1 MKSFFLL
8 VLIAISASAYAQQKP
23 KTNSAAPVKYT
34 VSLGGYPNA
43 DISADVFK
51 KIIDSALT
59 VKDSKGNKYPVTRFR
74 INYTFVATF
83 TDSETQQRKDFKD
96 FRASDFYDTDMLS
109 DAWRGS
115 IRDNAKKGDQ
125 VLINN
130 IIIRLK
136 DGKKMMVSD
145 FKGTL
150 K

>member
-1 MKSFFLL
+1 MKSLFLFLL
-8 VLIAISASAYAQQKP
+8 VSFGVAAQAQQKP
-23 KTNSAAPVKYT
+23 KTTTTAPVKYS
-34 VSLGGYPNA
+34 VSLGGYSNA
-43 DISADVFK
+43 DVSADVFK
-51 KIIDSALT
+51 AIADSALT
-59 VKDSKGNKYPVTRFR
+59 VKDSKGNKYPIVRFR
-74 INYTFVATF
+74 INYTFIATF

-96 FRASDFYDTDMLS
+96 FRASDFYDTNMLS
-109 DAWRGS
+109 EVWRGS

-145 FKGTL
+145 FRGTL

>member
-1 MKSFFLL
+1 MKSIFFFIL
-8 VLIAISASAYAQQKP
+8 VVGCTITQAQQKP
-23 KTNSAAPVKYT
+23 KATPAPNKYT

-43 DISADVFK
+43 DVSADLFK
-51 KIIDSALT
+51 KVIDSALT
-59 VKDSKGNKYPVTRFR
+59 VKDSKGNVYPVTRFR

-96 FRASDFYDTDMLS
+96 FRAFDFYDTNMLS
-109 DAWRGS
+109 EVWRAS
-115 IRDNAKKGDQ
+115 IRDNAKKGDL

-136 DGKKMMVSD
+136 DGKKLMVSD
-145 FKGTL
+145 FRGTL